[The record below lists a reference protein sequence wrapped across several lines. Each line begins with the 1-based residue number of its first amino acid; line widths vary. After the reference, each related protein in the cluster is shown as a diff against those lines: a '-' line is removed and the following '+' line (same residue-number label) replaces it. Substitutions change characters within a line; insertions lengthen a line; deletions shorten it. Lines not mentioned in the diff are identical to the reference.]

1 MSLEAL
7 PVRSGLDHPSEV
19 KSSRTTGRGNAPQG
33 ALLLV
38 LFNVSHAVE
47 HLLTDKA
54 QGNLAS
60 LLEKAPQT
68 ATLVQATAEGQPDLG
83 RTDTVRAEDVHI
95 GSLMLVRPGEQVG
108 ALSESCR

>member
-1 MSLEAL
+1 MT
-7 PVRSGLDHPSEV
+7 VV
-19 KSSRTTGRGNAPQG
+19 TQG

-60 LLEKAPQT
+60 LLQKAPQT
-68 ATLVQATAEGQPDLG
+68 ATILQTAADGLPDFA
-83 RTDTVRAEDVHI
+83 RKETVRASDVHI
-95 GSLMLVRPGEQVG
+95 GSLMLVRPGEQASKPDASAPAARVF
-108 ALSESCR
+108 SPWKCTSFFTD